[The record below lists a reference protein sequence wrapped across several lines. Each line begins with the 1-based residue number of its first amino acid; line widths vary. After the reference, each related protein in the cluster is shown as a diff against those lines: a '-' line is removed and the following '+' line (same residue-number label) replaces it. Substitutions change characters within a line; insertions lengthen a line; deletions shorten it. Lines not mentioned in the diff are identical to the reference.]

1 MKAIVIEEPGG
12 PEKLLYREVPTPQ
25 VKPGWTLVH
34 VRGFG
39 INHSEV
45 FTRQGLSPS
54 VQFPR
59 ILGIE
64 CVGEV
69 AQTTDPERLPV
80 GQKCVSL
87 MGEMGRAFD
96 GGYAEYCLLPNSQVY
111 PVETDLPWKLLAA
124 LPETYYTAFGS
135 MVVLYVQEGDSILV
149 RGATSGVGVAFLRL
163 VRGRF
168 PQAHVTGTTRNP
180 DKVQMLLDAG
190 FDEVVVDHHN
200 VLQTDAEY
208 DRVLELVG
216 PASLRDTFKH
226 VHEDSVVCVTGLLGG
241 EWSLDFDP
249 LEDQPTGSY
258 LTSFHSATIT
268 EERLNALVSFV
279 EANDVD
285 VTPERVFTLEQVPD
299 AHRYLESA
307 HSYGKVVVVTD
318 PADME

>member
-25 VKPGWTLVH
+25 AKPGWSLVK

-45 FTRQGLSPS
+45 FTRQGYSPS
-54 VQFPR
+54 VEFPR

-64 CVGEV
+64 CAGEIV
-69 AQTTDPERLPV
+69 ETTDPQRLPV
-80 GQKCVSL
+80 GQKVVSL

-96 GGYAEYCLLPNSQVY
+96 GGYAECCLLPNNQIY
-111 PVETDLPWKLLAA
+111 PVETDLPWHMLAA
-124 LPETYYTAFGS
+124 LPETYYTAYGS
-135 MVVLYVQEGDSILV
+135 MVALHVQEGDSVLV

-168 PQAHVTGTTRNP
+168 PEACVAGTTRNMA
-180 DKVQMLLDAG
+180 KAKMLLDAG
-190 FDEVVVDHHN
+190 FDTVVEDHAN
-200 VLQTDAEY
+200 VLQTDALY

-216 PASLRDTFKH
+216 PASLRDTLKH
-226 VHEDSVVCVTGLLGG
+226 VHEGSVVCVTGLLGG

-258 LTSFHSATIT
+258 LTSFHSGNVT
-268 EERLNALVSFV
+268 EERLNAMITFV
-279 EANDVD
+279 ENNGVD
-285 VTPERVFTLEQVPD
+285 VAPERVFTLEQVPD

-307 HSYGKVVVVTD
+307 GSYGKVVVVTD
-318 PADME
+318 AADMG